1 MASDFSAADARKTVI
16 ATTLRRCR
24 LFSDLAPTDLSDVAD
39 TCVLKKLERGE
50 YLFREQEKAEG
61 FFVMQS
67 GAISVHRVTPEGKEQ
82 VIAVFRPPESFAEIT
97 LTTIETYPSHG
108 VALEPSQVIL
118 VRKSAFRALVLRKP
132 ELSLR
137 MLTSMSYHLKYLVQ
151 MIEDLKFKQIEAR
164 LANWLLRNS
173 SESTQGRPVI
183 VRLDVS
189 KRVLASQL
197 GVASET
203 FSRTLAK
210 FREEGLIEVDGPEI
224 TLRDRGGLRGYV
236 K

>member
-1 MASDFSAADARKTVI
+1 M
-16 ATTLRRCR
+16 
-24 LFSDLAPTDLSDVAD
+24 FSDLAPADLQDVAD
-39 TCVLKKLERGE
+39 TCVVKNLERGE
-50 YLFREQEKAEG
+50 YLFREKEKAEG
-61 FFVMQS
+61 FFVMHQGS
-67 GAISVHRVTPEGKEQ
+67 VNVHRVTPEGKEQ
-82 VIAVFRPPESFAEIT
+82 VIAVFRPPEAFAEIT
-97 LTTIETYPSHG
+97 LTTIDTYPADG
-108 VALEPSQVIL
+108 VALEASQVIL
-118 VRKSAFRALVLRKP
+118 VRKTDFRALILRKP

-173 SESTQGRPVI
+173 SESTEGRPVI

-203 FSRTLAK
+203 FSRALAK
-210 FREEGLIEVDGPEI
+210 FREESLIAVDGPEI
-224 TLRDRGGLRGYV
+224 TLLDRSGLMDYV
-236 K
+236 KG